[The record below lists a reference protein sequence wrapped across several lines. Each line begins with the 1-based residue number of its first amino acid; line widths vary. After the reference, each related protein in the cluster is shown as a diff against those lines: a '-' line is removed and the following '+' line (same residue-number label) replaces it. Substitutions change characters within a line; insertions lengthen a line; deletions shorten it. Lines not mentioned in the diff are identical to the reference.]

1 MTSNATRDRPPGLS
15 RDDDHDFAAAVD
27 QPRLQI
33 GSPDACLAESSLLL
47 VDDDVGSIRVL
58 QNILGDYPHLRF
70 AINGDEALRLATEVP
85 PDLILLDADMPG
97 LDGFGV
103 CEALK
108 KDPRLVHVPVIFVT
122 SHEDVS
128 IETRALELGAMDF
141 ITKPVSPP
149 RVRLRVRNQLLLK
162 YHTDRLR
169 REASTDPLTG
179 LENRRAFESAL
190 PLEWR
195 RARRHTRPLSLMMV
209 DVDHFKKVND
219 SHGHAVGDD
228 CLRAIGRALESCV
241 GRPGDLVARYGGE
254 EFALLLPETSKE
266 AAHAIAAGI
275 HTAIRGIG
283 ILVDGGSAPLPL
295 TVSIGFATC
304 SPHDKRDYGGERTL
318 LARADKALYRAKASG
333 RNRTCSAEMP
343 ELACPPS

>member
-1 MTSNATRDRPPGLS
+1 MTSNATRDRPPGLP
-15 RDDDHDFAAAVD
+15 RDDDHDIATAVEHPP
-27 QPRLQI
+27 PRI
-33 GSPDACLAESSLLL
+33 GSPDACLADSSLLL

-58 QNILGDYPHLRF
+58 QTILGDYPHLRF
-70 AINGDEALRLATEVP
+70 AINGEEALRLAIEAP

-97 LDGFGV
+97 LNGFGV

-108 KDPRLVHVPVIFVT
+108 QDPRLAHVPVIFVT
-122 SHEDVS
+122 SHKDVS

-169 REASTDPLTG
+169 RDASTDPLTG

-195 RARRHTRPLSLMMV
+195 RARRHARPLSLMMV

-219 SHGHAVGDD
+219 CHGHAVGDD
-228 CLRAIGRALESCV
+228 CLRAIGRALESSV

-254 EFALLLPETSKE
+254 EFALLLPETSKA
-266 AAHAIAAGI
+266 AAHAIATGI
-275 HTAIRGIG
+275 HTAIRGID
-283 ILVDGGSAPLPL
+283 ILVDGSSTPLPL

-304 SPHDKRDYGGERTL
+304 SPHDKRETEGERTL

-333 RNRTCSAEMP
+333 RNRTCSAEIP
-343 ELACPPS
+343 EFAHRPS